1 MNKSHRLSSMQK
13 HLLALYHDFKQFCE
27 KNNIH
32 YCAVGGTAIGTVR
45 HNGFIPWDDDIDV
58 GMPIADYERFLEL
71 TSKLPKHL
79 GYAEVEWMGGKVYD
93 KRTTIIETQF
103 LSRPE
108 RYFGAFI
115 DIFPMIG
122 TPNDDA
128 EREKFNEDIHAFF
141 LKAQFF
147 TCYPQLCDFDA
158 KTLRKEKTTLMHKY
172 DYDASDYIA
181 GVCFCIYKGAGFRNP
196 IKDMKFE
203 DTTMPISSE
212 YNWDL
217 TNYYGD
223 YMKLPPE
230 SKRRTHASNMYV
242 DLDTPC
248 ASYQKEYKNLPEWVK
263 SSIQIKHDV
272 EGKTFKYLRELEE
285 AKEWFSSEIDRYQT
299 ENKNLCAQVDELRA
313 QVEDLRSKKTPLTSK
328 IYHKLKKRH

>member
-58 GMPIADYERFLEL
+58 GMPIADYERFLKL

-115 DIFPMIG
+115 DIFPMVG

-128 EREKFNEDIHAFF
+128 EREKFNKDIHTFF

-147 TCYPQLCDFDA
+147 TCYPQLCDFDCTRNCDHA
-158 KTLRKEKTTLMHKY
+158 
-172 DYDASDYIA
+172 A
-181 GVCFCIYKGAGFRNP
+181 FRRNAR
-196 IKDMKFE
+196 D
-203 DTTMPISSE
+203 
-212 YNWDL
+212 
-217 TNYYGD
+217 
-223 YMKLPPE
+223 
-230 SKRRTHASNMYV
+230 
-242 DLDTPC
+242 
-248 ASYQKEYKNLPEWVK
+248 
-263 SSIQIKHDV
+263 
-272 EGKTFKYLRELEE
+272 
-285 AKEWFSSEIDRYQT
+285 IDRRDGITVTAYSVVIGCSRVAVAANQIC
-299 ENKNLCAQVDELRA
+299 NMHLHQ
-313 QVEDLRSKKTPLTSK
+313 
-328 IYHKLKKRH
+328 